1 MSEVRLP
8 RAIRAEQQQAE
19 AIQAQMNGPTQAE
32 NLVPVE
38 ELAEPA
44 PTPAP
49 AAPTPA
55 PAVAQTT
62 APQSDDWE
70 QKYRTLQGMFRAEL
84 NRQVEGHLQ
93 QSRQRESELLTAV
106 QQLQQDIRQ
115 IREKPAAAAAAP
127 DPKDVEAF
135 GAELVEM
142 VNRNAAS
149 QIAGA
154 VQQAL
159 AEVSAR
165 LERLEQQHQVTAKTA
180 AMSAEQAFY
189 ADLTA
194 RVPDWKAVNVDPGF
208 LTWLGQPDALTGDE
222 RQLALDRASAS
233 LNAERAA
240 AVFLAY
246 KATVTPAAQPVARAS
261 EVESQVAPSRSGASA
276 APADTTPRLVSQQE
290 VVKFYDDVR
299 RGVYRGREQEQQ
311 QIEAAINK
319 AIAEGRIR

>member
-8 RAIRAEQQQAE
+8 RAIRAEQQQAD
-19 AIQAQMNGPTQAE
+19 AIQAQLNSPTQAE
-32 NLVPVE
+32 HLVTAA
-38 ELAEPA
+38 ELAKPA
-44 PTPAP
+44 PTLAP
-49 AAPTPA
+49 AEPTPA
-55 PAVAQTT
+55 PAVAPIT
-62 APQSDDWE
+62 APPSDDWE

-84 NRQVEGHLQ
+84 NRQVDGHLQ

-115 IREKPAAAAAAP
+115 IREKPAAASAAP

-142 VNRNAAS
+142 VNRNAAV

-165 LERLEQQHQVTAKTA
+165 LDRLEQQHQVTAKTA

-189 ADLTA
+189 AELSS
-194 RVPDWKAVNVDPGF
+194 RVPDWKSINGDPGF
-208 LTWLGQPDALTGDE
+208 LTWLGQPDDLTGDE
-222 RQLALDRASAS
+222 RQQALDRASNS

-246 KATVTPAAQPVARAS
+246 KATATPTPKPAARVS

-299 RGVYRGREQEQQ
+299 RGVFRGREQEQQ
-311 QIEAAINK
+311 QIEAAINR
-319 AIAEGRIR
+319 AIAEGRVR